1 MKPYI
6 ITHMMSTVD
15 GRIDCPMVGCLNTDE
30 YYVAL
35 DKLGKCSKLSGRVTT
50 VLESDAV
57 EKATEGSEGRPI
69 GHEAFHVAEKA
80 DEYTIAVDTYGKIQ
94 WKKNEADG
102 HPLLSIMSE
111 DVSEEYLEA
120 LTDQGISWI
129 TAGKGCIDLRRAVE
143 ILHEQF
149 GVERLAVVGGGHIC
163 GGFAK
168 AGLIDE
174 VSVMLAPGIDGRDG
188 QTDMFD
194 GISKPDFKPYKLKL
208 DSVERCNADILWI
221 RYKMMK

>member
-1 MKPYI
+1 
-6 ITHMMSTVD
+6 MMSTVD
-15 GRIDCPMVGCLNTDE
+15 GRIDCPMVGCLTTDE

-102 HPLLSIMSE
+102 HPLLSILSE
-111 DVSEEYLEA
+111 DVSEEYL
-120 LTDQGISWI
+120 
-129 TAGKGCIDLRRAVE
+129 
-143 ILHEQF
+143 
-149 GVERLAVVGGGHIC
+149 
-163 GGFAK
+163 
-168 AGLIDE
+168 
-174 VSVMLAPGIDGRDG
+174 
-188 QTDMFD
+188 
-194 GISKPDFKPYKLKL
+194 
-208 DSVERCNADILWI
+208 
-221 RYKMMK
+221 

>member
-1 MKPYI
+1 
-6 ITHMMSTVD
+6 MSTVD
-15 GRIDCPMVGCLNTDE
+15 GRIDCPMVGCLTTDE

-102 HPLLSIMSE
+102 HPLLSICRKMYRKNISKRLPTRAFLGLPPAK
-111 DVSEEYLEA
+111 DVSICAVQLRYYTNNSVLNVWQWSA
-120 LTDQGISWI
+120 AVIS
-129 TAGKGCIDLRRAVE
+129 AAVSP
-143 ILHEQF
+143 
-149 GVERLAVVGGGHIC
+149 
-163 GGFAK
+163 K
-168 AGLIDE
+168 
-174 VSVMLAPGIDGRDG
+174 RD
-188 QTDMFD
+188 
-194 GISKPDFKPYKLKL
+194 
-208 DSVERCNADILWI
+208 
-221 RYKMMK
+221 